1 MISKKRNDSS
11 ACDDLSRLLGRHC
24 LGTRARTSCN
34 ASSKSYCTAA
44 THLYGKYCRSF
55 YIVKRRTDEDTAL
68 QFITDLRSQFTFVV
82 ADEDLAVRAGLI
94 KSNNALALADAFAI
108 ATASTNNATLLTGD
122 PEILKSKGK
131 WKVRDIS

>member
-1 MISKKRNDSS
+1 M
-11 ACDDLSRLLGRHC
+11 
-24 LGTRARTSCN
+24 
-34 ASSKSYCTAA
+34 
-44 THLYGKYCRSF
+44 
-55 YIVKRRTDEDTAL
+55 
-68 QFITDLRSQFTFVV
+68 

-131 WKVRDIS
+131 WKVRDIR